1 MLHSR
6 ISEEFQTYSM
16 MFQLQSFLNGVALNL
31 ASLKCAVF
39 LQYTTLSIGS
49 LAWLNK
55 LHRMLGEHEKSL

>member
-1 MLHSR
+1 MLR

-39 LQYTTLSIGS
+39 LQYTALSIGS
-49 LAWLNK
+49 LA
-55 LHRMLGEHEKSL
+55 